1 MVQVLLKRVWQFLKK
16 IKYNVYNWANPLSI
30 YRREM
35 KTGTQM
41 NTYSRIFIAALF
53 TIAEQWKQPIKGWMD
68 RQIIT
73 MECYSVRKIN
83 EVLIHA
89 STWMNPEN
97 MPLKEVSNKTPNTVW
112 LHLCEIYG
120 TGKIHGDRADWCLSA
135 GGWGVTDWWVSFWVR
150 KMF

>member
-1 MVQVLLKRVWQFLKK
+1 MLFLHENLSRRVLKASTLRLESVVDNGWRNWNHPTLLERIWNGSGTVEKSLTIPKK

-73 MECYSVRKIN
+73 MECYSVRKIHGT
-83 EVLIHA
+83 I
-89 STWMNPEN
+89 WMNPEN
-97 MPLKEVSNKTPNTVW
+97 MPSERS
-112 LHLCEIYG
+112 
-120 TGKIHGDRADWCLSA
+120 
-135 GGWGVTDWWVSFWVR
+135 
-150 KMF
+150 